1 MSIQR
6 QLQRQF
12 GWEKFFFIYTGVK
25 RVKTQDEA
33 ICGQAGKNKEY

>member
-12 GWEKFFFIYTGVK
+12 GWEKFYAGVK

-33 ICGQAGKNKEY
+33 ICGRAGKSKEY